1 MFLSRQYLRNKSRN
15 SVSIIKYYTS
25 IRLNSTENNIDSS
38 SSYRFYPGKLPI
50 IDITVGKLFE
60 KACKEFKNRECVV
73 SVHQNNIRLTYNQ
86 VLERADKLA
95 AGLKKLNLKYGD
107 RVGVWGPND
116 YQWLLAFIAISRAGC
131 IMVGINPAY
140 QQNEL
145 NYCLNKVQVNT
156 VIAPDKF
163 RTQDYGKMLID
174 AKNTCPSLKNIILW
188 TDNSIK
194 GTYRFSDI
202 ESLAT
207 NVEIEGIKATQNEI
221 SPYDGCNIQ
230 FTSGTTGYPKAP
242 LLSHRSFVNNGRQI
256 VERAGL
262 INNNIHHKVCLNVP
276 FFHAFGM
283 IHGCMAG
290 FYAGMTFVLES
301 PIFNPKNS
309 IETIVNEKC
318 TVAYGTPTMWVNML
332 DMQEKLQA
340 RISSLHLTTTG
351 GAIVSPELMKKIR
364 NTFKVDKPTII
375 YGLTENTAVVFHT
388 VPEDPHELTDYTV
401 GRLHD
406 HIEAKVVDENGQ
418 TIPIGTPG
426 ELWTR
431 GYSTMIGYWNDPEN
445 TSKTIDEAGWLKSGD
460 KFILHANGYG
470 EVVGRLKDII
480 IRGGENIF
488 PKEIEGFLESHNDII
503 EAQVFGV
510 HDDVYGEEICACI
523 RLKNNK
529 KKITLNDIKLYAKGK
544 ISHFKI
550 PRYIHFVEEFPK
562 TTSGKIQKFKLKQL
576 MEINGIIPPSKGK

>member
-1 MFLSRQYLRNKSRN
+1 MNYIKYFVINCSGNFWKKKKKISFFIKINFYIYSFRNKSRN

-194 GTYRFSDI
+194 
-202 ESLAT
+202 
-207 NVEIEGIKATQNEI
+207 
-221 SPYDGCNIQ
+221 
-230 FTSGTTGYPKAP
+230 
-242 LLSHRSFVNNGRQI
+242 
-256 VERAGL
+256 
-262 INNNIHHKVCLNVP
+262 
-276 FFHAFGM
+276 
-283 IHGCMAG
+283 
-290 FYAGMTFVLES
+290 
-301 PIFNPKNS
+301 
-309 IETIVNEKC
+309 
-318 TVAYGTPTMWVNML
+318 
-332 DMQEKLQA
+332 
-340 RISSLHLTTTG
+340 
-351 GAIVSPELMKKIR
+351 
-364 NTFKVDKPTII
+364 
-375 YGLTENTAVVFHT
+375 
-388 VPEDPHELTDYTV
+388 
-401 GRLHD
+401 
-406 HIEAKVVDENGQ
+406 
-418 TIPIGTPG
+418 
-426 ELWTR
+426 
-431 GYSTMIGYWNDPEN
+431 
-445 TSKTIDEAGWLKSGD
+445 
-460 KFILHANGYG
+460 
-470 EVVGRLKDII
+470 
-480 IRGGENIF
+480 
-488 PKEIEGFLESHNDII
+488 
-503 EAQVFGV
+503 
-510 HDDVYGEEICACI
+510 
-523 RLKNNK
+523 
-529 KKITLNDIKLYAKGK
+529 
-544 ISHFKI
+544 
-550 PRYIHFVEEFPK
+550 
-562 TTSGKIQKFKLKQL
+562 
-576 MEINGIIPPSKGK
+576 